1 MEIKTQYVRVNKY
14 TRPAQKNKG
23 VFGVV
28 WHYTASPKATAQN
41 IRDYFDGTCIRQGR
55 YASAHDAIDKTQVIH
70 MVPHD
75 EVAYHAH
82 DHSVCYV
89 PIFGTNAN
97 FTAIG
102 VELCVDANNNLE
114 PETYKNAV
122 EYGVILCKQY
132 KLDPMKHFF
141 RHYDVTHK
149 NCPAFWVKDP
159 AGFEKFKRDVY
170 EKLYAETP
178 KPQVKPAPAQ
188 PATVGHYIV
197 QRGDT
202 LYSIANKFKMDVA
215 DIQKANPT
223 VNARAMQVGTNLVI
237 PNGKYT
243 QYAVKKGDTFYGIAD
258 EFHLNVDDLLK
269 ANPKVDSKKLQ
280 IGQVINIPTK
290 SSPQPAPAP
299 KPQPATKT
307 VTPPAPKRDQKTN
320 SLVDYLKSIN
330 VDSSFANREK
340 LAKKYGIAKYK
351 GTADQN
357 AKLLVKMRGH

>member
-1 MEIKTQYVRVNKY
+1 MENKTQYVRVNKY
-14 TRPAQKNKG
+14 TRPAMKNKG

-28 WHYTASPKATAQN
+28 WHYTASAKATAQN

-55 YASAHDAIDKTQVIH
+55 YASAHDVIDKTMVIH
-70 MVPHD
+70 MIPHN

-89 PIFGTNAN
+89 KQFGDNAN

-102 VELCVDANNNLE
+102 VELCIDANMNLE
-114 PETYKNAV
+114 PETYANAV
-122 EYGVILCKQY
+122 EYGFMLCKQY
-132 KLDPMKHFF
+132 NLDPMKDFY

-170 EKLYAETP
+170 SKLQATAPTP
-178 KPQVKPAPAQ
+178 KPVPVQS
-188 PATVGHYIV
+188 ATVGHYIV

-202 LYSIANKFKMDVA
+202 LYSIANKFKIDVA
-215 DIQKANPT
+215 DLQKANPQ
-223 VNARAMQVGTNLVI
+223 VNPRAMQIGTSLVI

-243 QYAVKKGDTFYGIAD
+243 QYAIKKGDTFYDLAI
-258 EFHLNVDDLLK
+258 EFHLDVDDLVK
-269 ANPKVDSKKLQ
+269 ANPKVDPKKLQ
-280 IGQVINIPTK
+280 IGQVINIPTT

-299 KPQPATKT
+299 KPQPKL
-307 VTPPAPKRDQKTN
+307 APKGDQKTN

-330 VDSSFANREK
+330 VDSSFSNRQK
-340 LAKKYGIAKYK
+340 LAQKYGVANYK
-351 GTADQN
+351 GTAEQN
-357 AKLLVKMRGH
+357 SQLLVKMRGH